1 MASVVDYTQSEA
13 YLYFE
18 KHKKWNTSEN
28 VKYVEEEFKKNPDFK
43 PMYMC
48 GFDGLPNGFIDN
60 PYTMNFR
67 AREAMGLPPLC
78 PGFST
83 IKDPNLP
90 PFELGFF
97 KK

>member
-1 MASVVDYTQSEA
+1 
-13 YLYFE
+13 
-18 KHKKWNTSEN
+18 
-28 VKYVEEEFKKNPDFK
+28 
-43 PMYMC
+43 
-48 GFDGLPNGFIDN
+48 
-60 PYTMNFR
+60 MNFR